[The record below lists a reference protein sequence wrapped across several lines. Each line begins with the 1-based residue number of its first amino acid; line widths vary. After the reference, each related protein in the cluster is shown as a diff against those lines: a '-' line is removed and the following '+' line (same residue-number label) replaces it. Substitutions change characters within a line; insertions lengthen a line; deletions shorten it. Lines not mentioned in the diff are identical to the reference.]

1 MLMIP
6 AFSAQLPFT
15 SGETLVLY
23 QPSSI
28 ERYFPVSPGIEVSIE
43 PCEEPKWEE
52 EMGQESLV
60 YNGRGRLNHSQE
72 KGVLI
77 DTFG

>member
-6 AFSAQLPFT
+6 AFSAQLPFA

-28 ERYFPVSPGIEVSIE
+28 ERYFPVSPGIEISIE
-43 PCEEPKWEE
+43 PCEEPKCGE

-60 YNGRGRLNHSQE
+60 YDSRGRLNHGQK
-72 KGVLI
+72 KGGLI
-77 DTFG
+77 DTLG